1 MPRADSVQEQ
11 VEAISQMSPRQLTS
25 WINDRL
31 EGRDTLLEED
41 EENSPAYPIIAI
53 SRHLSAVV
61 LEAIHRATANLV
73 RSWAR
78 EPNSRD
84 AEELLVLIQGL
95 RVTAARDDLEDLA
108 RSEQFRELTQDMQYR
123 VLQTLVALDAN
134 LEPNLWRRVFNEAPA
149 TLSGIAFDGLAL
161 VSPNHAIDF
170 LSTVPNEPSSVQQI
184 AIALPGFMDNIV
196 PVRDRAAV
204 RNLIEKRLLEMQ
216 PLLAEAVT
224 DFFAAEETPLAV
236 LPLVPISHAV
246 RTERNWP
253 ISLENFPALSSIG
266 AHLEQMLRFGPDN
279 PAKMFASLAHQ

>member
-108 RSEQFRELTQDMQYR
+108 RSEKFRELNQDIQYR

-134 LEPNLWRRVFNEAPA
+134 LEPNFWRR
-149 TLSGIAFDGLAL
+149 
-161 VSPNHAIDF
+161 
-170 LSTVPNEPSSVQQI
+170 
-184 AIALPGFMDNIV
+184 
-196 PVRDRAAV
+196 
-204 RNLIEKRLLEMQ
+204 
-216 PLLAEAVT
+216 
-224 DFFAAEETPLAV
+224 
-236 LPLVPISHAV
+236 
-246 RTERNWP
+246 
-253 ISLENFPALSSIG
+253 
-266 AHLEQMLRFGPDN
+266 
-279 PAKMFASLAHQ
+279 